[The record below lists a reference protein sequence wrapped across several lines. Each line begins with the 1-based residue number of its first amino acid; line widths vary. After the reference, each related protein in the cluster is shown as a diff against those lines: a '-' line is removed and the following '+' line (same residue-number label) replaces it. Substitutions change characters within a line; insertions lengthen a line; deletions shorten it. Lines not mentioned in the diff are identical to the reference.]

1 MATAGKGGMEE
12 NYGGENEGEGE
23 GEGEAEGE
31 YGGDHQWTVTSMVAS
46 VPLWACWAGVFLL
59 IGCASLVCFVYMRD
73 DLVRAWHRRQAAQ
86 AARAMDIADDDEL
99 MPVSSWL
106 GTTQPVKVAIEVN
119 GVTHR
124 IGASRDGMGSV
135 SRVPFVLNDACYE
148 SGYPE
153 LVDLDLVD
161 LLLSKKA
168 ELSYVDKDG
177 DIRRFDGSITVVDLM
192 AAKSI
197 HVRVL

>member
-86 AARAMDIADDDEL
+86 AAREAAQAAEEAQAAQTVQAERAAQATQAAQAAQAQAEEL
-99 MPVSSWL
+99 GRQL
-106 GTTQPVKVAIEVN
+106 RAAQ
-119 GVTHR
+119 
-124 IGASRDGMGSV
+124 
-135 SRVPFVLNDACYE
+135 
-148 SGYPE
+148 
-153 LVDLDLVD
+153 
-161 LLLSKKA
+161 A
-168 ELSYVDKDG
+168 ELKTA
-177 DIRRFDGSITVVDLM
+177 RET
-192 AAKSI
+192 AATAAEPC
-197 HVRVL
+197 